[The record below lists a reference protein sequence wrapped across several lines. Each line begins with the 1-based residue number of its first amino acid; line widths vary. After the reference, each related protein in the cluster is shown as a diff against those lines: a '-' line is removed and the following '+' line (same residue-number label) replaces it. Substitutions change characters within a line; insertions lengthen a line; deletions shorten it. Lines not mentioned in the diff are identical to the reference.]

1 MKIYNL
7 EDVYKTTGIP
17 TVTYVEPPEFTS
29 LIIAIRTKG
38 KCVVVEGPSG
48 IGKTTAVVKV
58 LDNLKVAD
66 SYALFSARNPSHLD
80 RIKKIANGDFD
91 GIVIIDDFHR
101 LHEDLQEQI
110 SDIMKIMADTSDE
123 TRKII
128 VIGINKVGDSL
139 VHFSPDLNNRISTI
153 RFEANPEEK
162 IQELIHKG
170 EEALNIRFDSISSL
184 LENSSGSFHI
194 TQLMCQKACIRE
206 KILETC
212 TKEKTVHFSYPNVL
226 SEMSEELSRSF
237 FDIAREFA
245 TGPKLRREGRAPYL
259 HVLKW
264 LSTSDTWSIDLT
276 LEMQKHPQHK
286 AGVTQIVEKGYLIRF
301 LNDHVE
307 CASYIHYDKI
317 TRVLSV
323 EDPKLMF
330 YLKSLNWN
338 NFAKDIGYESLVETP
353 KYDYALSFAGSD
365 RDIVEKV
372 FKRLTTNEIA
382 VFYDKN
388 EQADILSMDVEE
400 YLYPIYN
407 SEAAYVIP
415 FLSKEYPKRIW
426 TKFESK
432 SFKDRFGNNSVIPIW
447 FDNVDENMFDETK
460 QYGGIVFHTNNNVD
474 EEVDIIVNL
483 LIKKIS
489 QYRQGK

>member
-1 MKIYNL
+1 MTSYNL
-7 EDVYKTTGIP
+7 EDVFKTTGIP
-17 TVTYVEPPEFTS
+17 TVTYVEPPEYTS

-58 LDNLKVAD
+58 LDNLKID
-66 SYALFSARNPSHLD
+66 KTYTLYSARNPSH
-80 RIKKIANGDFD
+80 INSIQKIADGDFT
-91 GIVIIDDFHR
+91 GTVIIDDFHR
-101 LHEDLQEQI
+101 LNADFQEKI

-123 TRKII
+123 SRKII

-170 EEALNIRFDSISSL
+170 EEALNFEFDSIGSL
-184 LENSSGSFHI
+184 VEHSSGSFHI
-194 TQLMCQKACIRE
+194 VQLMCQKACIRE
-206 KILETC
+206 RILETC
-212 TKEKTVHFSYPNVL
+212 SDKQTVHFSYPNVL
-226 SEMSEELSRSF
+226 AEMSEELSRSF
-237 FDIAREFA
+237 FNIAREFS

-264 LSTSDTWSIDLT
+264 LSSSDTWSIDLT

-286 AGVTQIVEKGYLIRF
+286 AGVTQIVEKGYLEKF
-301 LNDHVE
+301 LNDHTD

-317 TRVLSV
+317 TRILSV

-338 NFAKDIGYESLVETP
+338 NFAKDIGYEALVEEP
-353 KYDYALSFAGSD
+353 KYDYALSFAGTE
-365 RDIVEKV
+365 RPIVEKV
-372 FKRLTTNEIA
+372 FLRLEANEIA

-407 SEAAYVIP
+407 SEAAYVVP
-415 FLSKEYPKRIW
+415 FLSKEYPKRVW
-426 TKFESK
+426 TRFESK
-432 SFKDRFGNNSVIPIW
+432 AFKDRFGNNSVIPIW
-447 FDNVDENMFDETK
+447 FDDVDETMFDNSK
-460 QYGGIVFHTNNNVD
+460 QYGGITYQTNNNIDD
-474 EEVDIIVNL
+474 EVEKIVNL
-483 LIKKIS
+483 LIRKIA
-489 QYRQGK
+489 QYRQKK